1 MKSQQQQSAL
11 QEQSSSTAIQ
21 QISITLAKSL
31 TICEMLLQANQAITG
46 NMKSQQQQS
55 VLQEQLANGKE
66 QVIRLTAEK
75 ADALLQIT
83 ELKQTFKETQVGPA
97 LRAKACCFECWLA
110 ALHAE
115 LLLFCMLSFCFLC

>member
-11 QEQSSSTAIQ
+11 QEQLSSTAIQ

-31 TICEMLLQANQAITG
+31 TVCEMQLQANQAITG

-55 VLQEQLANGKE
+55 ILQEQLANGKE

-83 ELKQTFKETQVGPA
+83 ELKQTFKEAQVCLLCM
-97 LRAKACCFECWLA
+97 LRLA
-110 ALHAE
+110 ALSVG
-115 LLLFCMLSFCFLC
+115 LLLCMLSFCFVC